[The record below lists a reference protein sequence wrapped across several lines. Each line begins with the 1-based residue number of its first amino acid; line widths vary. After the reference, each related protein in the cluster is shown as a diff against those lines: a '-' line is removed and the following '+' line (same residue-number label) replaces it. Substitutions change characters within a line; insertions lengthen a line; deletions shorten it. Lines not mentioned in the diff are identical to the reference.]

1 MSNIHHSITELIG
14 HTPLLELHNFEK
26 NHNAQG
32 HILAKLEYFNAT
44 GSVKDRAALSMIE
57 EAERTGK
64 LKPGGEIVDL
74 TSGNT
79 GIALAAIFNFFSR
92 KLLLEKKKAPD
103 EGTEA

>member
-26 NHNAQG
+26 KHNAKA

-79 GIALAAIFNFFSR
+79 RDNNHKVYIIPLGYLICFL
-92 KLLLEKKKAPD
+92 KMK
-103 EGTEA
+103 